1 MNQNEN
7 VQQKIN
13 LVCSQNWG
21 NLTKYWSNQ
30 RIDRF
35 QLYKTVFIITR
46 CSIFSS
52 TFLGESCRKGNV
64 PIFRVKKWN
73 SALEIQLMVF
83 LYCFYV
89 SVMKKCKVKLNFK
102 FSTSKS
108 IFLWFWCPGVTLPKK
123 GLFDVLNIF
132 HGVFGIVFCY
142 FKWQTT
148 TGLNKDI
155 SEGSSVKFVLAM
167 GRKLIW

>member
-1 MNQNEN
+1 MFIVEGHD
-7 VQQKIN
+7 VQSNAFGIWRN
-13 LVCSQNWG
+13 SEVVCH
-21 NLTKYWSNQ
+21 
-30 RIDRF
+30 
-35 QLYKTVFIITR
+35 V
-46 CSIFSS
+46 
-52 TFLGESCRKGNV
+52 GESCRNGNV